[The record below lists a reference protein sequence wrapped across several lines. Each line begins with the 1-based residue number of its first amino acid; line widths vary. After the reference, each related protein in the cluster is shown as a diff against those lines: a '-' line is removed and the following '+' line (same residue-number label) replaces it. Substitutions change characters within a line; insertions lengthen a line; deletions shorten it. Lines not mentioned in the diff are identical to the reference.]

1 MINLLKIELL
11 KLKNSSLLK
20 IGVAVLFISIIT
32 AVQFILS
39 VDSEINAEELISLSM
54 NMFGLFYYPIFVTLF
69 VSILIRIENN
79 NNTWKLL
86 LTSGDNKINIYLSKY
101 MFILIIVSIGLLFYT
116 LTVTGISIIKL
127 NTLKVFLIGIKK
139 WIYIALSSL
148 GFISIE
154 FIIALSFKSFF
165 IPIAVG
171 FMGIFVTFI
180 TSISGKYIM
189 LNPFGYATNAVLG
202 TVAEKY
208 ILLCIIIS
216 IFITIISIL
225 YIVIFIS
232 KKNI

>member
-86 LTSGDNKINIYLSKY
+86 LT
-101 MFILIIVSIGLLFYT
+101 
-116 LTVTGISIIKL
+116 
-127 NTLKVFLIGIKK
+127 
-139 WIYIALSSL
+139 
-148 GFISIE
+148 
-154 FIIALSFKSFF
+154 
-165 IPIAVG
+165 
-171 FMGIFVTFI
+171 
-180 TSISGKYIM
+180 
-189 LNPFGYATNAVLG
+189 
-202 TVAEKY
+202 
-208 ILLCIIIS
+208 
-216 IFITIISIL
+216 
-225 YIVIFIS
+225 
-232 KKNI
+232 